1 MSRKNL
7 TGANRVYRIH
17 HCTTGHWFYAAN
29 RDNRVDLRKAQ
40 LPLLSSVS
48 SIRAL
53 FSNLNSVFS
62 VTSCSKLGRYQMK
75 YEIRDILI
83 IAAVICSLLGNE
95 AHPCTGIR
103 LIAEDGTVVHARTM
117 EFAIDI
123 HSDVIMVPRGY
134 ARVGTT
140 PDGKEGLKWKA
151 KYASVGANGVGLPVL
166 FDGLNEKGLA
176 AGTFYF
182 PTSAGYMPYVAA
194 DAGKTIAQWEVGS
207 WILENFAS
215 VEEVKANIGNI
226 VVPAVVFG
234 GWGFAPEAHYIVHDA
249 SGKSIVIEYVSGKL
263 NVHDNPLGVITNSP
277 TFDWHMTN
285 LRNYLNFSMTNA
297 PPVQLG
303 SIKLLPTGQG
313 SGMLGLPGDFTPP
326 SRFVRAVAFSQSVLK
341 SKTGDNA
348 VLEAFHILNQFDIP
362 KGAAR
367 EHEKDEH
374 GNVLADYTIWTSA
387 SDLKAKRFYFRTY
400 ENSQI
405 RMVDLMKMNL
415 DAKDLVKLSMKGAES
430 IKPLNP

>member
-1 MSRKNL
+1 MKNPISKTL
-7 TGANRVYRIH
+7 VT
-17 HCTTGHWFYAAN
+17 AA
-29 RDNRVDLRKAQ
+29 A
-40 LPLLSSVS
+40 
-48 SIRAL
+48 
-53 FSNLNSVFS
+53 
-62 VTSCSKLGRYQMK
+62 
-75 YEIRDILI
+75 
-83 IAAVICSLLGNE
+83 ICSLL
-95 AHPCTGIR
+95 APTVQACTGIR
-103 LIAEDGTVVHARTM
+103 LIAEYGTVVHARTM
-117 EFAIDI
+117 EFAIDL
-123 HSDVIMVPRGY
+123 HSDVMMVPRDF
-134 ARVGTT
+134 ARTGTT

-151 KYASVGANGVGLPVL
+151 KYASVGANGVGFPLL
-166 FDGLNEKGLA
+166 FDGVNEKGLA

-182 PTSAGYMPYVAA
+182 PTSAGYMPYTAA

-249 SGKSIVIEYVSGKL
+249 SGKSIVIEYVGGKL

-285 LRNYLNFSMTNA
+285 LRNYVNFSMTNV

-303 SIKLLPTGQG
+303 PIKLLPFGQG

-326 SRFVRAVAFSQSVLK
+326 SRFVRAVAFSQSMFK
-341 SKTGDNA
+341 PKTGDDA

-367 EHEKDEH
+367 EHERTST
-374 GNVLADYTIWTSA
+374 AISWPTI
-387 SDLKAKRFYFRTY
+387 RF
-400 ENSQI
+400 
-405 RMVDLMKMNL
+405 
-415 DAKDLVKLSMKGAES
+415 
-430 IKPLNP
+430 

>member
-1 MSRKNL
+1 MKRQ
-7 TGANRVYRIH
+7 
-17 HCTTGHWFYAAN
+17 
-29 RDNRVDLRKAQ
+29 LRKT
-40 LPLLSSVS
+40 L
-48 SIRAL
+48 
-53 FSNLNSVFS
+53 
-62 VTSCSKLGRYQMK
+62 VT
-75 YEIRDILI
+75 
-83 IAAVICSLLGNE
+83 AAAICSLL
-95 AHPCTGIR
+95 APTVQACTGIR
-103 LIAEDGTVVHARTM
+103 LIAGDGTVIHARTM

-123 HSDVIMVPRGY
+123 HSDVMMVPRGY
-134 ARVGTT
+134 ERTGTT

-182 PTSAGYMPYVAA
+182 PTSAGYMPYTAA

-234 GWGFAPEAHYIVHDA
+234 GWGFAPEAHYTVHD
-249 SGKSIVIEYVSGKL
+249 STGKSIVIEYVGGKL
-263 NVHDNPLGVITNSP
+263 NIHDNPLGVITNSP
-277 TFDWHMTN
+277 AFDWHMTN
-285 LRNYLNFSMTNA
+285 LRNYVNFSMTNV
-297 PPVQLG
+297 PLVQLG
-303 SIKLLPTGQG
+303 SIKLLPFGQG

-326 SRFVRAVAFSQSVLK
+326 SRFVRAVAFSQSVFK
-341 SKTGDNA
+341 PKTGEDA

-374 GNVLADYTIWTSA
+374 GNILADYTIWTAA
-387 SDLKAKRFYFRTY
+387 SDLKAKQYYFRTY

-415 DAKDLVKLSMKGAES
+415 DGKDTVKISMKGAES
-430 IKPLNP
+430 IKSLIP

>member
-1 MSRKNL
+1 MKNQIRKTL
-7 TGANRVYRIH
+7 IT
-17 HCTTGHWFYAAN
+17 AA
-29 RDNRVDLRKAQ
+29 A
-40 LPLLSSVS
+40 
-48 SIRAL
+48 
-53 FSNLNSVFS
+53 
-62 VTSCSKLGRYQMK
+62 
-75 YEIRDILI
+75 
-83 IAAVICSLLGNE
+83 ICSLLANA
-95 AHPCTGIR
+95 AHACTGIR
-103 LIAEDGTVVHARTM
+103 LIAEDGTVVYARTM
-117 EFAIDI
+117 EFANDI
-123 HSDVIMVPRGY
+123 HSDVMMIPRGY
-134 ARVGTT
+134 TRTGTT

-176 AGTFYF
+176 AGMFYF
-182 PTSAGYMPYVAA
+182 PTSAGYMPYTAA

-226 VVPAVVFG
+226 VVPAVVFS

-249 SGKSIVIEYVSGKL
+249 SGKSIVIEYVGGKL
-263 NVHDNPLGVITNSP
+263 NVHDNPLGVLTNSP

-285 LRNYLNFSMTNA
+285 LRNYLNFSMSNA

-341 SKTGDNA
+341 PKTGDDA

-367 EHEKDEH
+367 EREKDAH
-374 GNVLADYTIWTSA
+374 GNILADYTIWTSA
-387 SDLKAKRFYFRTY
+387 NDLKAKRFYFRTY

-415 DAKDLVKLSMKGAES
+415 DAKDITKISMKGAES
-430 IKPLNP
+430 ITSLNP